1 MTARLLRRAALVP
14 GVLLLSFAAGAQAPK
29 GLEGTWTLDA
39 AKSTFHPGPAYKS
52 MTLTYSPIE
61 NGVKIVAEIVMA
73 DGTKQ
78 QWEMSPLYDGKD
90 HPVTGNPNADTI
102 SVQKAAGNKSQ
113 STFKKG
119 GKVTGENVRTLSADG
134 KTLTIEVTG
143 TDDKGQK
150 VHNKLVFQR

>member
-1 MTARLLRRAALVP
+1 MTARSLRLVALVP
-14 GVLLLSFAAGAQAPK
+14 GVLLLAFAAGAQPPK
-29 GLEGTWTLDA
+29 GLEGTWMLDA

-52 MTLTYSPIE
+52 MALTYSAIE
-61 NGVKIVAEIVMA
+61 NGVKIVVDVVMG

-78 QWEMSPLYDGKD
+78 HWEMSPLYDGKD
-90 HPVTGNPNADTI
+90 YPVTGNPIADTI

-134 KTLTIEVTG
+134 KMLTIEVTG

-150 VHNKLVFQR
+150 VHNNLVFHR